1 MYLSFWWDSTGP
13 FIWINLQTEDLS
25 SDGVSEQEKKSQ
37 DTCVCVC
44 VVLIVVGAVSSSWL
58 AECHLLIKKG
68 ERERERGSEWSVR
81 AAGFSWSSSS
91 SASGVEC
98 FTLSAKWTSLPVA
111 LKQQQQQPHS
121 LPVVRGRWN
130 LLPCGAHN

>member
-25 SDGVSEQEKKSQ
+25 SDGVSEQEKKKSQ
-37 DTCVCVC
+37 DTCLCVC

-68 ERERERGSEWSVR
+68 EREAAVSDQWEQLDSAEEVVAVLVEWS
-81 AAGFSWSSSS
+81 
-91 SASGVEC
+91 ASH
-98 FTLSAKWTSLPVA
+98 S
-111 LKQQQQQPHS
+111 QQSGLHFQWH
-121 LPVVRGRWN
+121 
-130 LLPCGAHN
+130 

>member
-68 ERERERGSEWSVR
+68 EREREREAVSDQWEQLDSAEEVVAVLVEWS
-81 AAGFSWSSSS
+81 
-91 SASGVEC
+91 ASH
-98 FTLSAKWTSLPVA
+98 S
-111 LKQQQQQPHS
+111 QQSGLHFQWH
-121 LPVVRGRWN
+121 
-130 LLPCGAHN
+130 